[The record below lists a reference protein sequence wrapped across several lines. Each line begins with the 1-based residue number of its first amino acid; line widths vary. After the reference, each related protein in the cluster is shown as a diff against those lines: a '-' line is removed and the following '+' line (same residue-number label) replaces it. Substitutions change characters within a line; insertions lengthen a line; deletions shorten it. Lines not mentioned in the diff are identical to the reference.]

1 MPDGFF
7 AFETFKRKT
16 YDVMMNVSYTEK
28 KRQHAQ
34 YDPTNRVEYV
44 RSNTISYSTR
54 SIVFKLGKRESF
66 STRRDGIF

>member
-1 MPDGFF
+1 
-7 AFETFKRKT
+7 
-16 YDVMMNVSYTEK
+16 MMNVSYTEK